1 MSKQLIPYY
10 LYILGTVAFT
20 VYGQLILKWRIT
32 RYGPLPEMASE
43 KVDFFLKVLLDPFI
57 LSGLFSAFIA
67 SLFWMAAV
75 TKFDVSFAYPL
86 ITAGLTLITVI
97 MAITVLNE
105 PISFN
110 KMVGVLFIVMGVVI
124 MMRDA

>member
-10 LYILGTVAFT
+10 LYILGTVSFT